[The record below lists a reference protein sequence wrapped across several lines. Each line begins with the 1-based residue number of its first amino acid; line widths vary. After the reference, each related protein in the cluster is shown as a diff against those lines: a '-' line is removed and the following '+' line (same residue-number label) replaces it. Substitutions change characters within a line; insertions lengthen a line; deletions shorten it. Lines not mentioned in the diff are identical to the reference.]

1 MLTYLKNYF
10 IRKSSVDDLLKQNSE
25 LSEAVSFL
33 IRAIQQK
40 ADPNLTLS
48 DWDNLRNYSSTGI
61 FKHTTRTK
69 GN

>member
-10 IRKSSVDDLLKQNSE
+10 IRKSSIDDLLKQNSE

-33 IRAIQQK
+33 LFAIKQK
-40 ADPNLTLS
+40 ADPDLILS

-61 FKHTTRTK
+61 FKHPK

>member
-1 MLTYLKNYF
+1 MLNYLKNYF
-10 IRKSSVDDLLKQNSE
+10 IRKSSIDDLLKQNSE

-33 IRAIQQK
+33 FQAIQQK
-40 ADPNLTLS
+40 ADPDLILS

-61 FKHTTRTK
+61 FKHTK

>member
-1 MLTYLKNYF
+1 MLNYLKNYF
-10 IRKSSVDDLLKQNSE
+10 ICKSSIDDLLKQNSE

-33 IRAIQQK
+33 LQAIQQK
-40 ADPNLTLS
+40 ADPELILS

-61 FKHTTRTK
+61 FKHSTCTK

>member
-1 MLTYLKNYF
+1 MLNYLKNYF
-10 IRKSSVDDLLKQNSE
+10 IRKSSIDDLLTQNSE

-33 IRAIQQK
+33 LQAIQQK
-40 ADPNLTLS
+40 ADPNLILS

-61 FKHTTRTK
+61 FKHSTCTK